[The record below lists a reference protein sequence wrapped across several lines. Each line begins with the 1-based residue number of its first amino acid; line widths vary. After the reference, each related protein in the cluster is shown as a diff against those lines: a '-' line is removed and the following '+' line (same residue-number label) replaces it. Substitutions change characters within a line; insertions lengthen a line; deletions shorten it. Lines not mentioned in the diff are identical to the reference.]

1 MKKLNGSELSVTE
14 RAMLNINLADR
25 IQNVF
30 ADAASEITLT
40 EDDIKS
46 TLLNYLNASTGKDWH
61 LSSSVTL
68 HGDIEVSQQIQIAEN
83 NHTCKSYEDNSH
95 AGSISTESYG
105 SMSLIT
111 AILFWLN
118 NTLTN
123 NQFKDITLFDD
134 EYTGEI
140 NLYKNGSHAVHIGI
154 NNKNEA
160 FIGVTEENSKDKL
173 THRNKQIE
181 KETLQK
187 LLMGGALA
195 HEDITLEERANKIAR
210 SIKTAFLILEDN

>member
-1 MKKLNGSELSVTE
+1 MKKLDGSELNMFE
-14 RAMLNINLADR
+14 RAKVNLCLADR
-25 IQNVF
+25 VQSVF
-30 ADAASEITLT
+30 ADAALEVELT

-68 HGDIEVSQQIQIAEN
+68 HGDIEVSQQIRPDFYYDYEQPQLLYRLQKEINKIARER
-83 NHTCKSYEDNSH
+83 
-95 AGSISTESYG
+95 A
-105 SMSLIT
+105 
-111 AILFWLN
+111 A
-118 NTLTN
+118 
-123 NQFKDITLFDD
+123 
-134 EYTGEI
+134 
-140 NLYKNGSHAVHIGI
+140 NLYKNDSHAVHIGI
-154 NNKNEA
+154 NNKNNA
-160 FIGVTEENSKDKL
+160 FIGGKELGGENNL